1 MINLKLVGRDTTIG
15 GEFLII
21 HTFKIYRH
29 LFEFFLD
36 TLHAYHEYKDFI
48 IIIELNNH
56 DQHWNICYS
65 ILKLNAYLKI
75 GTLGKDVITYLAPV
89 ST

>member
-1 MINLKLVGRDTTIG
+1 MINLKLVGRATTIG

-29 LFEFFLD
+29 LFQFFSD
-36 TLHAYHEYKDFI
+36 TLHITNNNKDFI
-48 IIIELNNH
+48 IIIELNDH
-56 DQHWNICYS
+56 DQHRNICYS

-75 GTLGKDVITYLAPV
+75 AALGKVVISNYAPL